1 MKMNMN
7 RFSKLKMP
15 KLGKRPM
22 MMAITGIVIVF
33 LFYFFF
39 MRGSSSMSE
48 GFREGANAKGALQQ
62 DVNKYNKMNAA
73 DKAAYDKAHPTQA
86 KNIGNVNA
94 KAAAK
99 TK

>member
-15 KLGKRPM
+15 KAGKRPM

-48 GFREGANAKGALQQ
+48 GFREG
-62 DVNKYNKMNAA
+62 VNSQTKQRE
-73 DKAAYDKAHPTQA
+73 KAVAVGQETGVRPAGKVAGEMYDRK
-86 KNIGNVNA
+86 VA
-94 KAAAK
+94 KAAAA

>member
-1 MKMNMN
+1 MN

-15 KLGKRPM
+15 KAGKRPM

-48 GFREGANAKGALQQ
+48 GFVEGAAGTAAV
-62 DVNKYNKMNAA
+62 DKYNARKKLIDSGVPIDPNKNPGAYKQQHAA
-73 DKAAYDKAHPTQA
+73 EA
-86 KNIGNVNA
+86 K
-94 KAAAK
+94 K
-99 TK
+99 